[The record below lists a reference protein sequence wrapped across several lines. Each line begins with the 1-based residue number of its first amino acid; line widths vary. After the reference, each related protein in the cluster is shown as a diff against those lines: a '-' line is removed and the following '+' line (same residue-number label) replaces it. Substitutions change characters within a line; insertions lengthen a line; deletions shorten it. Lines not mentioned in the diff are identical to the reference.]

1 MKVGDMVK
9 YEVIGCNSIGVIVA
23 DLPGDHILAPAV
35 SVLWSSGE
43 LVKRLRNGIGRVI
56 STTGIVET
64 VGRIGANEIDT
75 RIEATITSTE
85 VAASPNVR
93 SPCAPMMPRVC
104 AII

>member
-43 LVKRLRNGIGRVI
+43 LVKRVPPRILEVI
-56 STTGIVET
+56 S
-64 VGRIGANEIDT
+64 
-75 RIEATITSTE
+75 
-85 VAASPNVR
+85 ASR
-93 SPCAPMMPRVC
+93 
-104 AII
+104 